1 VHRHVATGP
10 GGKYTQYGPLKT
22 DTGEAVIELLRP
34 IQSRYKELMTDRGE
48 LAALLRKGS
57 QKAGAVAAAT
67 VERAYSAIGFL
78 PR

>member
-1 VHRHVATGP
+1 
-10 GGKYTQYGPLKT
+10 
-22 DTGEAVIELLRP
+22 VIELLRP
-34 IQSRYKELMTDRGE
+34 IQARYDELMTDRAE

-67 VERAYSAIGFL
+67 LDRAYTAIGFL